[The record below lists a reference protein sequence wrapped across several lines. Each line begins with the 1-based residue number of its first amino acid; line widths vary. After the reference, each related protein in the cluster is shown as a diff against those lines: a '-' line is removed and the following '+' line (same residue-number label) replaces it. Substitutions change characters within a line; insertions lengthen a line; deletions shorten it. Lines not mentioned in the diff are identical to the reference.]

1 MVPPAFSTLRFSV
14 ARGGGEGS
22 WDRAVLV
29 QSFVAVGA
37 WGPRSC
43 ESPVPSGLGIHPDT
57 FTNLSSPLPE
67 VPHVAVLPQAVP
79 HHSCFRLWCCHT
91 DSTGGFAVCA
101 GVWQR
106 QLCYVFFG
114 LFWKFF
120 LPSEL
125 KDHFI
130 WLKQLNLCGM
140 AIEQLG
146 RTSIFMTRS
155 PPGQSRV
162 CVSALSRGPCF
173 SPGPF
178 RVGRGATAVLAT
190 GSALGCVWDFRSAFC
205 CSCKWNVSCLGT

>member
-1 MVPPAFSTLRFSV
+1 MVPPAFSTLRFCV

-43 ESPVPSGLGIHPDT
+43 ESPVPSGLGIHPDA
-57 FTNLSSPLPE
+57 FTHLSSPLPE

-130 WLKQLNLCGM
+130 WLKQLNLRVYGY
-140 AIEQLG
+140 
-146 RTSIFMTRS
+146 RTTWENEHFYDTESS
-155 PPGQSRV
+155 GSVPRV
-162 CVSALSRGPCF
+162 CVCTESGACF